1 MNPPKNKYFDQMI
14 KMANEANLGLCFD
27 FTGYEQLVDQLK
39 NFKLADTESAW
50 EISQQCNAWCEYI
63 ADLKALVQQKLADA
77 ETDKK
82 LIIAEASAKAD
93 DKKVAN
99 GDRLANKDSNV
110 VQIRKYRNFLEALLQ
125 LLEDKHQFLI
135 QSHYFARMT
144 CDWSV
149 KCLTNTN
156 K

>member
-1 MNPPKNKYFDQMI
+1 MNPPKNKYFNYMI
-14 KMANEANLGLCFD
+14 KTGTELLPDVSLD
-27 FTGYEQLVDQLK
+27 FTGYDELIESLK
-39 NFKLADTESAW
+39 QFNYSDTASAW

-63 ADLKALVQQKLADA
+63 ADLKAIIHQKLADA

-82 LIIAEASAKAD
+82 VVISIASSKAD

-99 GDRLANKDSNV
+99 GDRLANKEPEV
-110 VQIRKYRNFLEALLQ
+110 VKIRKYRNFLEALLQ

-135 QSHYFARMT
+135 QSHYFTRMT
-144 CDWSV
+144 CDWST
-149 KCLTNTN
+149 KCTNNTN